1 LRNVCRRSSQHCRH
15 FETSAQPYP
24 RADDSY
30 ILGLCT
36 GSIAAA
42 AISASS
48 SLSELLPL
56 AVQAVLISARTGLCA
71 AAMRDR
77 IETSASARA
86 GSWSAAIGG
95 MDAATAT
102 TAIEEFCKT
111 HVLAQSRKPWLAS
124 ISTQSVTI
132 AGPPLVLDQLLA
144 CPGFANVKS
153 RRLPV
158 LVPSHTPRLF
168 TPGDIDS
175 ILETT
180 PSTTWSTYSARV
192 PLISGATGTLS
203 WASNY
208 RALMEQAVDQ
218 CLVAPLEFRLVEQE
232 FPRMLQS
239 RGVSSLTLVPVGT
252 SMDRPL
258 SAALKSHIPDVT
270 MEKLSIRTDTFSHR
284 PSGAKGKIAVVSMSG
299 RFPESQSTDS
309 FWDLLYQGLD
319 VVKEVPKRRWDVA
332 THVDPTGKA
341 RNKGATKWGC
351 WLDFAGEFDPRF
363 FSISPKEAPQM
374 DPAQRMALMSTYEA
388 MERGGIVPDTT
399 PSTQRNR
406 IGVFHGV
413 TSNDWMVG
421 RILE

>member
-1 LRNVCRRSSQHCRH
+1 
-15 FETSAQPYP
+15 
-24 RADDSY
+24 
-30 ILGLCT
+30 
-36 GSIAAA
+36 
-42 AISASS
+42 
-48 SLSELLPL
+48 
-56 AVQAVLISARTGLCA
+56 
-71 AAMRDR
+71 MRDR
-77 IETSASARA
+77 IETSASARS

-95 MDAATAT
+95 MDVATSSA
-102 TAIEEFCKT
+102 AIEDFCKSN
-111 HVLAQSRKPWLAS
+111 VLAQSRKPWIAS
-124 ISTQSVTI
+124 TSTQSVTVS
-132 AGPPLVLDQLLA
+132 GPPLVLDQLLA
-144 CPGFANVKS
+144 SPGFANVKS

-158 LVPSHTPRLF
+158 LVPSHTSRLF
-168 TPGDIDS
+168 TQEDITS

-180 PSTTWSTYSARV
+180 PSSTWSAYGAKIS
-192 PLISGATGTLS
+192 LISGATGTLS

-232 FPRMLQS
+232 LPRVLQS
-239 RGVSSLTLVPVGT
+239 RGVSSITLVPVGT

-258 SAALKSHIPDVT
+258 SATLRSAIPDVNV
-270 MEKLSIRTDTFSHR
+270 EKLSTPTDHFSHR
-284 PSGAKGKIAVVSMSG
+284 PSDGKGKIAIVSMSG
-299 RFPESQSTDS
+299 RFPESQSTES

-319 VVKEVPKRRWDVA
+319 VVKEVPKRRWDVE

-351 WLDFAGEFDPRF
+351 WLEFAGEFDPRF

-413 TSNDWMVG
+413 TSNDWMVRHNLKG
-421 RILE
+421 A